1 MGMQYV
7 TKKMRGNSLWP
18 IIELDI
24 FLGCLAIISNRDGE
38 FYRGGEAMTALR
50 REAIQM
56 VEQMPEEQMPYV
68 IQYIQALKDSILER
82 NSIMREAEVSPK
94 MKAFWELES
103 MIVPV
108 SQGLDYDKELAEARD
123 EKYGYL
129 N

>member
-1 MGMQYV
+1 MQYV
-7 TKKMRGNSLWP
+7 TKKMYGNSLRP
-18 IIELDI
+18 IIELEI
-24 FLGCLAIISNRDGE
+24 FSGCLAIISNRDGE
-38 FYRGGEAMTALR
+38 FYRGGEVMTALR

-68 IQYIQALKDSILER
+68 IQYIQALKDNILEGDSALR
-82 NSIMREAEVSPK
+82 KIEMSPK
-94 MKAFWELES
+94 MKAYWELER

-108 SQGLDYDKELAEARD
+108 SQELDYDKELAQARD